1 MPLKCAVEAAKSTE
15 ECILQIGKFS
25 NIIKWRES
33 MQTIVTELGM
43 FFTTDVRY
51 EVPRTAFK
59 NLDESESEDS
69 TSASDSEANPAIS
82 PEVRAAYLAG
92 KPARDAARE
101 TRNERRR
108 RSNDHSRAKYKEED
122 YLQRK
127 RDLIAQK
134 EHERTI
140 FPMM

>member
-1 MPLKCAVEAAKSTE
+1 
-15 ECILQIGKFS
+15 
-25 NIIKWRES
+25 
-33 MQTIVTELGM
+33 MQTIVTELYGKVEM
-43 FFTTDVRY
+43 FFATDVRY
-51 EVPRTAFK
+51 ELPRTAFTYP
-59 NLDESESEDS
+59 DESKSEDS

-82 PEVRAAYLAG
+82 PEEHTAYLAG

-108 RSNDHSRAKYKEED
+108 RRNDRSRVKYKEDD

-127 RDLIAQK
+127 RDIKAQK

>member
-1 MPLKCAVEAAKSTE
+1 MPQKCAVEAAESTE

-51 EVPRTAFK
+51 ELPRTAFK